1 MEETMEALH
10 DMTQFVAMQDLY
22 NLVYREEEREMIPY
36 HAYEGIGQA
45 SYSPLEKGKL
55 ARPLD
60 EDTLRSTVDSSK
72 YWSRSLSDT
81 DKEIIQRAQKIAEHK
96 PTLIF
101 PIVDIG
107 KKAHLKGAIA
117 AVLLKLT
124 EKEIRQLEEPYVL
137 NL

>member
-10 DMTQFVAMQDLY
+10 DMVKYCKARYLGTQFVAMQDLY

-81 DKEIIQRAQKIAEHK
+81 DKEIIQRAQKIAE
-96 PTLIF
+96 
-101 PIVDIG
+101 
-107 KKAHLKGAIA
+107 
-117 AVLLKLT
+117 
-124 EKEIRQLEEPYVL
+124 Q
-137 NL
+137 

>member
-1 MEETMEALH
+1 
-10 DMTQFVAMQDLY
+10 MQDLY

-81 DKEIIQRAQKIAEHK
+81 DKEIIQRAQKIAEQWDVSMAQV
-96 PTLIF
+96 T
-101 PIVDIG
+101 
-107 KKAHLKGAIA
+107 
-117 AVLLKLT
+117 
-124 EKEIRQLEEPYVL
+124 
-137 NL
+137 